1 MENVRFAE
9 YLSVFVEVCR
19 LGSFSAVAR
28 RRSVTHSSIVRQ
40 IDALEA
46 GLGVPL
52 LTRSTRALVP
62 TSAGQLVL
70 QRAKPVLDD
79 LVDLRAEVLALTG
92 AVSGVLRIASLRTF
106 GKRYVVPAL
115 EALMSEHPELDAELD
130 LNEHIADPVT
140 ERQDAV
146 IRVGQLTDSS
156 LIATKLAAHEMRMV
170 ASPHYLDKFGRPN
183 SIAALAGHRLL
194 DKLHGSD
201 VLGWSRLLG
210 KANQQLASVRDVFRC
225 DDFEALREAAL
236 SGFGI
241 ALLPS
246 WVIGRDIAA
255 GSLRR
260 LLATTVEAGGETGG
274 IYVLRALAE
283 PPAKVTAFIASLRTV
298 VGSPPI
304 WDAVN
309 TKRSH
314 PAWRDEVGYPASVN
328 IP

>member
-260 LLATTVEAGGETGG
+260 LLATKVDAGGETGG

-314 PAWRDEVGYPASVN
+314 PARRDEVGYPASVN